1 MAELHFTEHCP
12 FSELTL
18 LNANFFL
25 NLYQSWTSIP
35 CEFKARDLALS
46 LTFFDGVVNSTE
58 MVMAIAE
65 LVYGKIYY
73 DDEAYFVDVNS
84 HEIGLKRVILSVNT
98 ILILNKTIFNV
109 LELQTTE
116 LIEKTL
122 EKELN
127 PLMQEYCFELEIK
140 QNNLSALMQ
149 IAQDFFAIQVNGP
162 LREWM
167 NGTLKA
173 RTLRIESVAR
183 HKFDCVERLAF
194 SQTNFKRPRNVLTD
208 LYIRDV
214 LKDAV
219 ENASYGGSTQ
229 LRIQKIKDKI
239 NLGMDQFITLADVV
253 TAKFVLNLCDEPEIK
268 SPGTIRNHYQN
279 GRHFIQFSARD
290 AGTYQEFCAQD
301 FITLV
306 QQYFQLN
313 EEKKET
319 IIAINYL
326 FKLLG
331 INVRI
336 GNSKDE
342 IKGNKKSN
350 LPYAECMS
358 EKEIVKICQ
367 LLNDSALTA
376 SQKKDAL
383 FMVDLMSKVPLRR
396 EDVATLR
403 LKDLVSTEYPHIVF
417 SSATIGKK
425 KSKNANR
432 VVDGY
437 ALELGEIFEYAEA
450 KKMAF
455 DDHRAGLFSRLDN
468 LESFENGYEILGI
481 IGSAMRATTGAKDI
495 SPHNFRTGIISNSIR
510 NLLSVEF
517 SQQSTSD
524 SLRLALFEAF
534 VLSGHGDFRTTVE
547 HYACFFEW
555 LRREWVDHITS
566 EHLQVSPQFLSSIS
580 NQNSETLRKYA
591 NDHHKLSNYL
601 AKVLTGLTLA
611 FEDRVILIKD
621 FLNKEIQY
629 YPFDNKNT
637 SVEDTQLVKI
647 CYQAL
652 ILAGLD
658 VNVTA
663 DLLNVTTSEQEQL
676 SKNFQLL
683 SLAARENWTTDLPIK
698 QILNL
703 GHFQAL
709 VTRLGEVHLD
719 ATQIIGISQI
729 FKSDIGGAWRLEI
742 KDFNLFP
749 DDFFRRIER
758 AGFETI
764 FSYSNYANQIEVDQ
778 IVQRLLPKHKAQIAL
793 RNFSKYKSTQ
803 IRFVFRGDEKNTWPR
818 RCREATTWVTLFLIS
833 FFTTKISE

>member
-1 MAELHFTEHCP
+1 MADLYFTELSP
-12 FSELTL
+12 FRELTL
-18 LNANFFL
+18 INSNYYL
-25 NLYQSWTSIP
+25 NLHQSWTSIP
-35 CEFKARDLALS
+35 CKFKVLDIALS

-58 MVMAIAE
+58 MVLAIAE
-65 LVYGKIYY
+65 LIYGKIYY
-73 DDEAYFVDVNS
+73 DDAVYFVDVNS

-127 PLMQEYCFELEIK
+127 LLMQEYCYELEIK
-140 QNNLSALMQ
+140 QNNLSTLMQ
-149 IAQDFFAIQVNGP
+149 IAQDFYATQLSGP

-173 RTLRIESVAR
+173 RTLRIEAVAR
-183 HKFDCVERLAF
+183 HKFECVERLAF
-194 SQTNFKRPRNVLTD
+194 SQTNFRRPRNVLTD

-214 LKDAV
+214 LKDSV

-229 LRIQKIKDKI
+229 LRIQKIIDKI
-239 NLGMDQFITLADVV
+239 NQGMDQFITLADVV

-279 GRHFIQFSARD
+279 GRHFIQFSAGD
-290 AGTYQEFCAQD
+290 VGTYQEFCAQD
-301 FITLV
+301 FIKLV

-342 IKGNKKSN
+342 IKGNKKLN
-350 LPYAECMS
+350 FPYADCMS
-358 EKEIVKICQ
+358 EKEIGKICQ

-376 SQKKDAL
+376 SQKRDAL
-383 FMVDLMSKVPLRR
+383 FMVDLMRKVPLRR

-403 LKDLVSTEYPHIVF
+403 LKDLVSTESPHIVF

-437 ALELGEIFEYAEA
+437 ALELGEIFEYAKA
-450 KKMAF
+450 KKKAF

-468 LESFENGYEILGI
+468 PESFENGYEILGI
-481 IGSAMRATTGAKDI
+481 IGSAMRATTGAKDL
-495 SPHNFRTGIISNSIR
+495 SPHNFRTGIISNSLR

-524 SLRLALFEAF
+524 SLRLAVFEAF
-534 VLSGHGDFRTTVE
+534 VLSGHGDFVTAVE

-566 EHLQVSPQFLSSIS
+566 EHLEVSPQFLSSIS
-580 NQNSETLRKYA
+580 NLNSETLRKYA
-591 NDHHKLSNYL
+591 HDHHKLSNYL
-601 AKVLTGLTLA
+601 AKVLTGLSLV

-621 FLNKEIQY
+621 FLDKEIQY
-629 YPFDNKNT
+629 YPFDDKNT
-637 SVEDTQLVKI
+637 SVEDTQLIKI
-647 CYQAL
+647 RYQAL

-658 VNVTA
+658 LNVTA
-663 DLLNVTTSEQEQL
+663 DLLNVTSSEQEQL

-683 SLAARENWTTDLPIK
+683 SLAARASWTTDLRIK

-703 GHFQAL
+703 GYFQAL
-709 VTRLGEVHLD
+709 VTRLGEIHLD
-719 ATQIIGISQI
+719 ATQIISISQM
-729 FKSDIGGAWRLEI
+729 FTNDIGDAWQLEI
-742 KDFNLFP
+742 KDFDLFP
-749 DDFFRRIER
+749 DDFFKRIESS
-758 AGFETI
+758 GFETI
-764 FSYSNYANQIEVDQ
+764 FSYSKNANQSEIEQ
-778 IVQRLLPKHKAQIAL
+778 IVERLLPRHKEQISQ
-793 RNFSKYKSTQ
+793 RNFSKNKSTQ
-803 IRFVFRGDEKNTWPR
+803 IRFVFRGDKKKSWPR
-818 RCREATTWVTLFLIS
+818 RCREATKWVTLFLLS
-833 FFTTKISE
+833 FFTTKIRE

>member
-1 MAELHFTEHCP
+1 MTDLYFTELSP
-12 FSELTL
+12 FRELTL
-18 LNANFFL
+18 INANYYL
-25 NLYQSWTSIP
+25 NLHQSWTSIP
-35 CEFKARDLALS
+35 CKFKVLDLALS

-58 MVMAIAE
+58 MVLVIAE
-65 LVYGKIYY
+65 LIYGKIYY
-73 DDEAYFVDVNS
+73 DDSVYFVDVNS
-84 HEIGLKRVILSVNT
+84 HEIGLKRVILSINT
-98 ILILNKTIFNV
+98 TLILNKTIFNV
-109 LELQTTE
+109 CDLKTVE

-122 EKELN
+122 EDELR
-127 PLMQEYCFELEIK
+127 PYLQQYCCDLEIK

-149 IAQDFFAIQVNGP
+149 IAQDFYATQLSGP

-183 HKFDCVERLAF
+183 HKFECVERLAF
-194 SQTNFKRPRNVLTD
+194 SQTKFRRPRNVLTD

-229 LRIQKIKDKI
+229 LRIQKIIDKI
-239 NLGMDQFITLADVV
+239 NLGMDQFISLADVII
-253 TAKFVLNLCDEPEIK
+253 AKFVLNLCEEPSIK

-279 GRHFIQFSARD
+279 GRHFIQFSVGD
-290 AGTYQEFCAQD
+290 VGTYEEFCAQD

-313 EEKKET
+313 EESQET
-319 IIAINYL
+319 IVAINYL
-326 FKLLG
+326 FKLLD

-336 GNSKDE
+336 GNSKDD
-342 IKGNKKSN
+342 IKGIKKSN
-350 LPYAECMS
+350 LPYADCMS
-358 EKEIVKICQ
+358 ENEIGKICQ

-383 FMVDLMSKVPLRR
+383 FMVILMTKVPLRR

-403 LKDLVSTEYPHIVF
+403 LKDLVSSQSPHIVF
-417 SSATIGKK
+417 SSATTGKK

-432 VVDGY
+432 VVDDY
-437 ALELGEIFEYAEA
+437 ALELGEIFKYAEA

-468 LESFENGYEILGI
+468 PKSFENGYDVLSI
-481 IGSAMRATTGAKDI
+481 IGCAIRAATGAKDL
-495 SPHNFRTGIISNSIR
+495 SPHNFRTGIISNTLR
-510 NLLSVEF
+510 NLLSVEI

-524 SLRLALFEAF
+524 SLRLAVFEAF

-555 LRREWVDHITS
+555 IRREWIDHITA
-566 EHLQVSPQFLSSIS
+566 EHLEVSPQFLSSIS
-580 NQNSETLRKYA
+580 GLNSETLRKYA

-629 YPFDNKNT
+629 YPFDDKNT

-663 DLLNVTTSEQEQL
+663 DLLNVTCSEQEQL

-683 SLAARENWTTDLPIK
+683 SLAARASWTTDLPIK

-729 FKSDIGGAWRLEI
+729 FKSDIGDAWQLEI
-742 KDFNLFP
+742 KDFDLFP
-749 DDFFRRIER
+749 DDFFTRIER
-758 AGFETI
+758 SGFETI
-764 FSYSNYANQIEVDQ
+764 FSYSNNANQTEVDQ
-778 IVQRLLPKHKAQIAL
+778 IVQRLLPKHKEQIAL
-793 RNFSKYKSTQ
+793 RNFSKNKSTQ

-818 RCREATTWVTLFLIS
+818 RCREATKWVTLFLIS
-833 FFTTKISE
+833 FFTTKIRE